1 MIQDEYTAGA
11 MLSLPQSGTVTWES
25 PSNIALVKYWGKKP
39 VQLPANASI
48 SFTLRN
54 CYTSTKLSFSKADK
68 RSLKVFVG
76 GQEQPSFLKKIETFF
91 ARIESYCPYVNHYAF
106 KIETENTFPHS
117 SGIASSASGF
127 SALALCVLSIEREA
141 ASLSDADFYKKASF
155 LSRLGSGS
163 ACRSIY
169 GPMGIWGAHADYAGS
184 SNDFAVPY
192 DDVHDVF
199 KTYQDTILLVDRG
212 EKKVSST
219 LGHDLMNDHPFAAN
233 RFEQARNHMLKLQ
246 KILKSGNILDF
257 NRLVEKEALTLH
269 AMMMTSD
276 PYFMLFKPNTL
287 NIIHKVWE
295 KRDSDNIPFTITL
308 DAGANVHLLY
318 PAEYKQPALDFI
330 KDELIAYCENEQYI
344 CDEVGNGPLLK
355 MEHYA

>member
-1 MIQDEYTAGA
+1 MIQEEYTAKATLSVPDSGA
-11 MLSLPQSGTVTWES
+11 VAWES

-48 SFTLRN
+48 SFTLKN
-54 CYTSTKLSFSKADK
+54 CYTSTKLSFSKANQ
-68 RSLKVFVG
+68 RSVQVFVG

-91 ARIESYCPYVNHYAF
+91 ERIQSYCPYVNNYAF

-127 SALALCVLSIEREA
+127 SALALCVLSIERKA
-141 ASLSDADFYKKASF
+141 AGLSDADFYEKASF

-163 ACRSIY
+163 ACRSVY
-169 GPMGIWGAHADYAGS
+169 GPMGVWGTHSNYEGS
-184 SNDFAVPY
+184 SNDFAIPY
-192 DDVHDVF
+192 DDVHQVF
-199 KTYQDTILLVDRG
+199 KGYQDTILLVDKG

-219 LGHDLMNDHPFAAN
+219 LGHDLMNEHPFAAN
-233 RFEQARNHMLKLQ
+233 RFEQAKTHMIELQ

-287 NIIHKVWE
+287 RIIHKVWE
-295 KRDSDNIPFTITL
+295 KRESDSIPFTITL

-318 PAEYKQPALDFI
+318 PAEYKQLALDFI
-330 KDELIAYCENEQYI
+330 KEELIVYCQNEQYI

>member
-1 MIQDEYTAGA
+1 MIQEEYTTEATLA
-11 MLSLPQSGTVTWES
+11 VPESGVVAWES

-48 SFTLRN
+48 SFTLKN
-54 CYTSTKLSFSKADK
+54 CFTSTKLSFIKADS
-68 RSLKVFVG
+68 RSLQVFVDG
-76 GQEQPSFLKKIETFF
+76 EEKPSFLKKIETFF
-91 ARIESYCPYVNHYAF
+91 ERIESYCPYVTNYAF

-127 SALALCVLSIEREA
+127 SALALCVLSIERKA
-141 ASLSDADFYKKASF
+141 AGLSDSDFYKKASF

-163 ACRSIY
+163 ACRSLY
-169 GPMGIWGAHADYAGS
+169 GPMGVWGAHDHYKGS
-184 SNDFAVPY
+184 NNDFAIPY
-192 DDVHDVF
+192 QDVHEIF
-199 KTYQDTILLVDRG
+199 KDYQDTILLVDKG

-219 LGHDLMNDHPFAAN
+219 LGHDLMNDHPFADN
-233 RFEQARNHMLKLQ
+233 RFVQAKNHMIELQ
-246 KILKSGNILDF
+246 KILKEGNVLDF

-269 AMMMTSD
+269 AMMMTSE

-287 NIIHKVWE
+287 TIIHKVWE
-295 KRDSDNIPFTITL
+295 KRESDNIPFTITL

-318 PAEYKQPALDFI
+318 PAEYKQLALNFI
-330 KDELIAYCENEQYI
+330 KDELIVYCQNRQYI

>member
-1 MIQDEYTAGA
+1 MIQKEYTAEAKLAVPELGA
-11 MLSLPQSGTVTWES
+11 VTWQS

-48 SFTLRN
+48 SFTLKN
-54 CYTSTKLSFSKADK
+54 CYTSTKLSFQKADE
-68 RSLKVFVG
+68 RSVKVFVDG
-76 GQEQPSFLKKIETFF
+76 KEQSSFLKKIETFF
-91 ARIESYCPYVNHYAF
+91 KRIESYCPYVNHYAF

-127 SALALCVLSIEREA
+127 SALALCVLSIERKA
-141 ASLSDADFYKKASF
+141 ARLSDADFYRKASF

-163 ACRSIY
+163 ASRSIY
-169 GPMGIWGAHADYAGS
+169 GPMAVWGRHSNYTES
-184 SNDFAVPY
+184 SNDFSIPY
-192 DDVHDVF
+192 HDVHDIF
-199 KTYQDTILLVDRG
+199 KTYQDTILLVDKG

-219 LGHDLMNDHPFAAN
+219 LGHDLMNDHPFSAN
-233 RFEQARNHMLKLQ
+233 RFQQARNHMFELQ

-269 AMMMTSD
+269 AMMMTSN

-287 NIIHKVWE
+287 NIIQKIWE
-295 KRDSDNIPFTITL
+295 KRESDNIPFTITL

-330 KDELIAYCENEQYI
+330 KDELIVYCENEQYI

-355 MEHYA
+355 TQHYA

>member
-1 MIQDEYTAGA
+1 MIHEEYTSEA
-11 MLSLPQSGTVTWES
+11 MLSIPESGAVAWES

-39 VQLPANASI
+39 LQFPANASI
-48 SFTLRN
+48 SFTLKN
-54 CYTSTKLSFSKADK
+54 CFTSTKMSFSKADK
-68 RSLKVFVG
+68 HSVKVLVG
-76 GQEQPSFLKKIETFF
+76 GKEQPSFLKKIETFF
-91 ARIESYCPYVNHYAF
+91 ERIQAYCPYVNHYAF

-127 SALALCVLSIEREA
+127 SALALCVLSIERKA
-141 ASLSDADFYKKASF
+141 AGLSDTYFYKKASF

-163 ACRSIY
+163 ACRSVY
-169 GPMGIWGAHADYAGS
+169 GPMGIWGVHADYEGS
-184 SNDFAVPY
+184 SNDFALPY
-192 DDVHDVF
+192 DNIHAVF
-199 KTYQDTILLVDRG
+199 KTYQDTILLVDKG
-212 EKKVSST
+212 EKKVSSS
-219 LGHDLMNDHPFAAN
+219 LGHGLMNDHPFAAN
-233 RFEQARNHMLKLQ
+233 RFEQARNHMLELQ

-257 NRLVEKEALTLH
+257 NRLVEREALTLH

-295 KRDSDNIPFTITL
+295 KRESDNIPFTITL

-318 PAEYKQPALDFI
+318 PAEYKQLALDFI
-330 KDELIAYCENEQYI
+330 KDELIVYCQNEQYI
-344 CDEVGNGPLLK
+344 CDEVGSGPLQK